1 MDSIEKISL
10 FKTLFYISL
19 ITAIVFLVLSI
30 VLFFVFKIP
39 QIYMMRTGRAQKKS
53 IEKMKKINSETGRL
67 ESVSNNGKKGMSQI
81 FGSSS
86 QLDATAKTALLMDY
100 NVAGTVKQIDQAPA
114 VNNETE
120 ILNNNND
127 TSQIQQSF
135 SPIPE
140 NTLNQQNG
148 SDEKIGE
155 TTVLS
160 EIADSSSEM
169 ANIKA
174 SQDTEPDT
182 SFGPFEIIKQII
194 EIHTDE
200 TIA

>member
-39 QIYMMRTGRAQKKS
+39 
-53 IEKMKKINSETGRL
+53 RL